1 MTDAIPQQQKI
12 TINADALRDL
22 GMRGVNRAAGFLG
35 LAFRRPDEP
44 LPTTITMSEFNRY
57 QFLPEPLPEVMAGEL
72 VQEFNAWLIGNALQE
87 LDRHFSLFVDEVWR
101 LLDLTDAHEKV
112 IPAGLKVSEISG
124 DTNAGNKFKKVA
136 DRLGLPEA
144 RPDRLWSISN
154 ARNCLAHAAGMVTE
168 RHANDNKQRLK
179 LVWLA
184 SEIKLVQGE
193 QFVIIGEYPIQA
205 PDPEQEAQLV
215 VQMVD
220 RELTFEIGQQL
231 RLTPVQLHE
240 LCLFYAILI
249 DTIMVSLGEHFA
261 AKGIPNL
268 PPMDQEARET

>member
-1 MTDAIPQQQKI
+1 MTDPAPQHQQI
-12 TINADALRDL
+12 TINADTLRDL

-35 LAFRRPDEP
+35 LGFIRAEAP

-57 QFLPEPLPEVMAGEL
+57 QFLPEPLPEALAGEL
-72 VQEFNAWLIGNALQE
+72 VKEFNAWLIGNALQE

-112 IPAGLKVSEISG
+112 IPAGFKVSEISG
-124 DTNAGNKFKKVA
+124 DTNAGRKFEKVA
-136 DRLGLPEA
+136 ERLGIPEA

-154 ARNCLAHAAGMVTE
+154 ARNCLAHAAGTVTE

-179 LVWLA
+179 LIWLA

-193 QFVIIGEYPIQA
+193 HFVIIGEHPIQA
-205 PDPEQEAQLV
+205 PDPGQEAQV
-215 VQMVD
+215 VMQMVD
-220 RELTFEIGQQL
+220 RELTFEIGEQL

-249 DTIMVSLGEHFA
+249 DNIMASLGENFA

-268 PPMDQEARET
+268 PQAGQESKEA